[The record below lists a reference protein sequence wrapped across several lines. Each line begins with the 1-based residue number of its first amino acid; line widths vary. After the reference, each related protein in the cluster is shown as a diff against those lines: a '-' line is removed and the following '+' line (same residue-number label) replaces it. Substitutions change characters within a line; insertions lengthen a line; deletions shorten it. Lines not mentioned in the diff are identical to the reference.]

1 MIHLFVFTSSKMQNT
16 RAAIELVVCIPT
28 LTSFPSNICFC
39 KRMIHFMCI
48 VQENMVLI
56 TILYFN
62 PVLTVISFSS
72 PLKVEIRSHEANA
85 NEYSHLPIQLSAVCS

>member
-16 RAAIELVVCIPT
+16 CAAIELVCIPT
-28 LTSFPSNICFC
+28 LTSFPSNICLC

-62 PVLTVISFSS
+62 PVLTVISSSS
-72 PLKVEIRSHEANA
+72 PLKVGIRSHEANA